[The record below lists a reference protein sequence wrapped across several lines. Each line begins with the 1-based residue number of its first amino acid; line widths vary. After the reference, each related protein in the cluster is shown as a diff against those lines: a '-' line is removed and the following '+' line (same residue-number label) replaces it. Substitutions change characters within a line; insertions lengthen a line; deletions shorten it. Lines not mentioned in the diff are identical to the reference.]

1 MRKLDNE
8 EVVKDSIQDLFV
20 KLWLRRGNISVTD
33 NIKYYLLASLKHL
46 LINAGMQKAR
56 TPVESIDEPGIFTLH
71 FTTQDG
77 GERAHQPDRRLLDA
91 LNQLTGRQ
99 KEVLYL
105 RYFEEMS
112 YEQIAELMDISV
124 KGIYKLNYRALD
136 ALKELMQLP
145 KKDILLLLAA
155 CRIWLFS

>member
-1 MRKLDNE
+1 MRKLNNE
-8 EVVKDSIQDLFV
+8 AQVKDCIQDLFV
-20 KLWLRRGNISVTD
+20 KLWMRRSTIGVTD

-46 LINAGMQKAR
+46 LINTGMQQAR
-56 TPVESIDEPGIFTLH
+56 TPVDSIDEPGVFTLQ
-71 FTTQDG
+71 FTTQTG
-77 GERAHQPDRRLLDA
+77 GERPGQPDARLLAA

-145 KKDILLLLAA
+145 KKDVLLLLAA
-155 CRIWLFS
+155 CRIWLFP

>member
-1 MRKLDNE
+1 MRKIDDE
-8 EVVKDSIQDLFV
+8 ELVKDAIQDLFV
-20 KLWLRRGNISVTD
+20 KLWLRRSTIGVTD

-46 LINAGMQKAR
+46 LINAGVQQAR
-56 TPVESIDEPGIFTLH
+56 TTLESIDEPGVFTLQ
-71 FTTQDG
+71 FTTQAG
-77 GERAHQPDRRLLDA
+77 GERPDQPDARLLAA
-91 LNQLTGRQ
+91 LNELTGRQ

-136 ALKELMQLP
+136 ALKELLKLP

-155 CRIWLFS
+155 CRIWLFP